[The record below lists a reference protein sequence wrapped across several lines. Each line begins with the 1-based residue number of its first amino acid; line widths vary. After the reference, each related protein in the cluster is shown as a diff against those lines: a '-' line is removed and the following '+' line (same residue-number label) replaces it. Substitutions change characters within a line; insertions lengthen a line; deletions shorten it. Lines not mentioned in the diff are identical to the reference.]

1 MITGSP
7 ERLTAGRPERL
18 VVGSRGS
25 PLALRQTE
33 IVLERLKPLG
43 VETELCLVKTS
54 GDVFLDKP
62 LHQISGFGVFVA
74 EIDDRMLSGE
84 IDLAVHSMKDLPTKR
99 PVELAISAVLKRDS
113 PYDILVSKSSGGGL
127 EDLREG
133 AVVGTS
139 SMRRS
144 AQLRR
149 ARPDL
154 SIKSLRGNLQTRLRK
169 LNQGDYDAI
178 VLAEAGL
185 QRMGYELDYTR
196 LDPEMFVPSAN
207 QGTIVV
213 VAKMGTQAELYSRFI
228 DDMPTRTETM
238 IERKILETVGGGC
251 IVPMA
256 VHADADD
263 ERARVVAEVLSLDGK
278 RFVRVDETIPIVD
291 GYEELAANLGRKL
304 LEMGG
309 GELVDEAV
317 KAFGAR

>member
-1 MITGSP
+1 M
-7 ERLTAGRPERL
+7 
-18 VVGSRGS
+18 GSRGS

-33 IVLERLKPLG
+33 IVLERLRPLG

-113 PYDILVSKSSGGGL
+113 PYDILVSKNGSGECL
-127 EDLREG
+127 EDLKEG

-149 ARPDL
+149 ARQDL

-169 LNQGDYDAI
+169 LNEGDYDAI

-185 QRMGYELDYTR
+185 QRMGYELDYAR
-196 LDPEMFVPSAN
+196 LDLERFVPSAN

-213 VAKMGTQAELYSRFI
+213 VAKKGTQAELYSRSI
-228 DDMPTRTETM
+228 DDMATRTETM

-256 VHADADD
+256 VHADADAD
-263 ERARVVAEVLSLDGK
+263 GERARVVAEVLSLDGK

-291 GYEELAANLGRKL
+291 GYMETSAGLGRRL

-309 GELVDEAV
+309 GDLVDEAV

>member
-1 MITGSP
+1 M
-7 ERLTAGRPERL
+7 
-18 VVGSRGS
+18 
-25 PLALRQTE
+25 RQTE
-33 IVLERLKPLG
+33 IVLERLRPLG

-99 PVELAISAVLKRDS
+99 PEELAISAILKRDS
-113 PYDILVSKSSGGGL
+113 PYDILVSENGSEGGGERVCRGLKL
-127 EDLREG
+127 EDLKEG

-154 SIKSLRGNLQTRLRK
+154 SIKSLRGNLHTRLRK
-169 LNQGDYDAI
+169 LSHGDYDAI

-185 QRMGYELDYTR
+185 QRMGIDRELDYVR
-196 LDPEMFVPSAN
+196 LDAERFVPSAN

-213 VAKMGTQAELYSRFI
+213 VTKKGSQAELYSRFI
-228 DDMPTRTETM
+228 DDTPTRIETM

-256 VHADADD
+256 VHADANSQS
-263 ERARVVAEVLSLDGK
+263 AHVLAEVLSLDGK
-278 RFVRVDETIPIVD
+278 RFVRLDETIPLED
-291 GYEELAANLGRKL
+291 DYDYLEASADLGRRL
-304 LEMGG
+304 LKMGG
-309 GELVDEAV
+309 GDLVDEAV
-317 KAFGAR
+317 KAFGTR

>member
-1 MITGSP
+1 
-7 ERLTAGRPERL
+7 
-18 VVGSRGS
+18 
-25 PLALRQTE
+25 LRQTE
-33 IVLERLKPLG
+33 IVLERLRPFG

-99 PVELAISAVLKRDS
+99 PEELAISAILKRDS
-113 PYDILVSKSSGGGL
+113 PYDILLSRDGSGRGEGVGGGRGGLKL
-127 EDLREG
+127 EDLKEG

-169 LNQGDYDAI
+169 LSHGDYDAI

-185 QRMGYELDYTR
+185 QRMGIDRELDYVR
-196 LDPEMFVPSAN
+196 LDAERFVPSAN

-213 VAKMGTQAELYSRFI
+213 VTKKGSQAELYSRFI
-228 DDMPTRTETM
+228 DDTPTRTETM

-256 VHADADD
+256 VHADANSQS
-263 ERARVVAEVLSLDGK
+263 ARVLAEVLSLDGK
-278 RFVRVDETIPIVD
+278 RFVRLDETIPLED
-291 GYEELAANLGRKL
+291 GYDYLEASADLGRSTRWA
-304 LEMGG
+304 EGSGG
-309 GELVDEAV
+309 
-317 KAFGAR
+317 

>member
-1 MITGSP
+1 M
-7 ERLTAGRPERL
+7 
-18 VVGSRGS
+18 GSRGS

-33 IVLERLKPLG
+33 IVLERLRPYG
-43 VETELCLVKTS
+43 VEAKLSLVKTS

-99 PVELAISAVLKRDS
+99 PEELVISAVLKRDS
-113 PYDILVSKSSGGGL
+113 PYDILVCGGDLGNREGSSGCPRL
-127 EDLREG
+127 EDLKDG

-169 LNQGDYDAI
+169 LRQGDYDAI

-185 QRMGYELDYTR
+185 QRMGMSHELGYVR
-196 LDPEMFVPSAN
+196 LDAERFVPSAN
-207 QGTIVV
+207 QGTIVA
-213 VAKMGTQAELYSRFI
+213 VAKKGSQAELYSRLI
-228 DDMPTRTETM
+228 DDMPTRIETM

-256 VHADADD
+256 VHADVHADAGGR
-263 ERARVVAEVLSLDGK
+263 RARVVAEVLSLDGK
-278 RFVRVDETIPIVD
+278 RFVRLDEMIPLVD
-291 GYEELAANLGRKL
+291 GSGYMEASAVLGRRL

-309 GELVDEAV
+309 GDLVDEAV